1 MSHQTMTMAQAREL
15 NAQGELTR
23 KVMTEDGW
31 YIPDPS
37 RVVVSEP
44 PAPLVLPPAKPR
56 KARKTKGAE

>member
-1 MSHQTMTMAQAREL
+1 MIHQTMTMAQAREL
-15 NAQGELTR
+15 NAQGKLTR

-37 RVVVSEP
+37 RVVSPEP

-56 KARKTKGAE
+56 KERKTKGAE